1 VSSIRPRLVA
11 CLRVIVALAPL
22 VAAAIIESAGRRWPM
37 P

>member
-1 VSSIRPRLVA
+1 VA